1 MSDSKCYTNGEGD
14 GARATCESKD
24 PDSRRFCPCSPI
36 SCSITPAKTKLKHVN
51 VDGYTTSKAQ
61 QEYMVW
67 EGAVLSG
74 ADYKGHVHS
83 KFIIMK
89 GGTLYCGKNFTRDG
103 VRPSFMVNGASAG
116 LNYNQ
121 GIGSFAHVYV
131 QDGGS
136 VDLESCFRATPH
148 GPAYSLKLYY
158 ENPADVLWLKNEIGE
173 RDKEYS
179 VAKMTSSN
187 GASVHCSNPIL
198 IEGYTTS
205 TADEDDWWADD
216 DGSNDDGANNVKG
229 ANLNR
234 CKRGCWN
241 GGTPNS
247 NCTACEQCDSGYRVA
262 SDCKEWTSD
271 DVCSITPAKTKLK
284 HVNVDGYT
292 TSKAQQEYM
301 VWEGAVLSGAD
312 YKGHVHSKFIIMKGG
327 TLYCGKNFT
336 RDGVRPSFMVN
347 GASAGL
353 NYNQGIG
360 SFAHVYVQDGGSVD
374 LESCFRATPHG
385 PAYSLK
391 LYYENPADV
400 LWLKNEIGERDKEYS
415 VAKMTSSNGA
425 SVHCSNPIL
434 IEGYTNVEGANLN
447 RCKRGCWN
455 GGTPSYNCTACE
467 QCDSGYRVASDCK
480 EMMTTTAATSGDTG
494 GGGKNFVGSTSNSNT
509 QGSSNDNSSHVPDS
523 VTPTP

>member
-1 MSDSKCYTNGEGD
+1 MSVKWLVGEPDQSCVEVCASAPGSSVCELNVLTTFASGNSSVPIPEWTNTCTGFGDGNSGQHPSLRVSDSKCYTNGEGD

-89 GGTLYCGKNFTRDG
+89 GGTLYCGENFTQDG
-103 VRPSFMVNGASAG
+103 VSAG

-262 SDCKEWTSD
+262 SDCKE
-271 DVCSITPAKTKLK
+271 
-284 HVNVDGYT
+284 
-292 TSKAQQEYM
+292 
-301 VWEGAVLSGAD
+301 
-312 YKGHVHSKFIIMKGG
+312 
-327 TLYCGKNFT
+327 
-336 RDGVRPSFMVN
+336 
-347 GASAGL
+347 
-353 NYNQGIG
+353 
-360 SFAHVYVQDGGSVD
+360 
-374 LESCFRATPHG
+374 
-385 PAYSLK
+385 
-391 LYYENPADV
+391 
-400 LWLKNEIGERDKEYS
+400 
-415 VAKMTSSNGA
+415 
-425 SVHCSNPIL
+425 
-434 IEGYTNVEGANLN
+434 
-447 RCKRGCWN
+447 
-455 GGTPSYNCTACE
+455 
-467 QCDSGYRVASDCK
+467 
-480 EMMTTTAATSGDTG
+480 MMTTTAATSGNTG